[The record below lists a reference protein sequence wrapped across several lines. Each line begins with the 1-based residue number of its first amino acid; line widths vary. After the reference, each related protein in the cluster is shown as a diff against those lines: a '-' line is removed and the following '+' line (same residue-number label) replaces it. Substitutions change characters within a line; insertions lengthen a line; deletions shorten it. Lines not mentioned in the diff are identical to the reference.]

1 MINVNG
7 REIETDAEGYLASL
21 DDWNEDVAK
30 CLAERDQLD
39 LGEEHWMVVRWIRD
53 YYAENG
59 TAPNLRVMSK
69 LIGGAL
75 GEQFGDKK
83 KARELYKQ
91 VLEFDPQHSEARQYL
106 GLAASGDE
114 PKKSGGCTTRVSCAG
129 RTVGFQPM
137 KTDTQAPGCTGYCG
151 LEPSPP

>member
-21 DDWNEDVAK
+21 DDWSEDVAK
-30 CLAERDQLD
+30 VLAERDELA
-39 LGEEHWMVVRWIRD
+39 LGDEHWQVVRWIRE

-69 LIGGAL
+69 LIGGSL

-83 KARELYKQ
+83 YLFDLFPYGPAKQAARY
-91 VLEFDPQHSEARQYL
+91 A
-106 GLAASGDE
+106 GM
-114 PKKSGGCTTRVSCAG
+114 PKPTGCV
-129 RTVGFQPM
+129 
-137 KTDTQAPGCTGYCG
+137 
-151 LEPSPP
+151 